1 MFKLRYTAV
10 IVKFGD
16 NLMAEIIS
24 RQGEEITIQVKLKL
38 TGSMLDME
46 QAIQNGVNETGCIAT
61 KEALT
66 KFEATGRPIQIGSVK
81 MTSKGKVK
89 KEYETPY
96 GTIELERHVYQTA
109 KGGKVFCPLDE
120 KARIIIHSTP
130 KFAKMITY
138 KYASLSAKDVA
149 RDLEENHSRHVAR
162 GFIQNITDYVGAIA
176 ESTEQQ
182 WDYEIPEQSDVVKII
197 SISLDGT
204 CILMKN
210 EGYREAM
217 TGNIVLYNKSGERLH
232 TIYIGA
238 APEYGKELFLT
249 RLYNEVDKIK
259 KKYPKAKYVGIAD
272 GAASNWAFLE
282 THTTYHVL
290 DFYHASEYLTEASYA
305 FADKEAE
312 RRAWLDEACHKLKHE
327 DNGALN
333 LLHEM
338 QKLLKMTI
346 NKKLSKTKTEGLTGA
361 IKYFNNQLLRMR
373 YSEYKRK
380 NFPIGS
386 GVTEAA
392 CKTLIKQRL
401 CKSAMQWKNQGAKVV
416 IALRSLVQTT
426 GRWAQFWSR
435 IDQHGAGNWV
445 IA

>member
-1 MFKLRYTAV
+1 
-10 IVKFGD
+10 
-16 NLMAEIIS
+16 MAEIIL

-38 TGSMLDME
+38 TGSMLNME
-46 QAIQNGVNETGCIAT
+46 QAIQNGVNEAGCAAT
-61 KEALT
+61 KEALI
-66 KFEATGRPIQIGSVK
+66 KFEATGRPIQMGSVK

-96 GTIELERHVYQTA
+96 GTVELERHVYQTSE
-109 KGGKVFCPLDE
+109 GGKVFCPLDD
-120 KARIIIHSTP
+120 KARIVIHSTP

-182 WDYEIPEQSDVVKII
+182 WDYEIPEQNDAVKII

-210 EGYREAM
+210 DGYREAM
-217 TGNIVLYNKSGERLH
+217 TGNVVLYNTSGERLH

-238 APEYGKELFLT
+238 APEYGKELFLA
-249 RLYNEVDKIK
+249 RLQNEVDKIK
-259 KKYPKAKYVGIAD
+259 KRYPKAKYIGIAD
-272 GAASNWAFLE
+272 GAASNWNFLE
-282 THTTYHVL
+282 ANTTYHIL

-305 FADKEAE
+305 FANKEAE
-312 RRAWLDEACHKLKHE
+312 RRNWLEEACHRLKHE

-333 LLHEM
+333 LLNEM
-338 QKLLKMTI
+338 KKLLKI
-346 NKKLSKTKTEGLTGA
+346 AVNEKLSKTKIEGLAGA
-361 IKYFNNQLLRMR
+361 IKYFGNQLSRMK
-373 YSEYKRK
+373 YNEYKQK

-426 GRWAQFWSR
+426 GRWGQFWKM
-435 IDQHGAGNWV
+435 IDQHGVGNCA

>member
-1 MFKLRYTAV
+1 
-10 IVKFGD
+10 
-16 NLMAEIIS
+16 MAEIIS

-38 TGSMLDME
+38 TGSMLNME
-46 QAIQNGVNETGCIAT
+46 QAIQNGINEAGCVAT

-66 KFEATGRPIQIGSVK
+66 KFEATGRPIQMGSVK

-96 GTIELERHVYQTA
+96 GTVELERHVYQTSE
-109 KGGKVFCPLDE
+109 GGKVFCPLDE
-120 KARIIIHSTP
+120 KARIVIHSTP

-182 WDYEIPEQSDVVKII
+182 WDYEIPEQNDVVKII
-197 SISLDGT
+197 SVSLDGT

-217 TGNIVLYNKSGERLH
+217 TGNIVLYNTAGERLH

-238 APEYGKELFLT
+238 APEYGKELFLA
-249 RLYNEVDKIK
+249 RLQNEVDKIK

-272 GAASNWAFLE
+272 GAASNWTFLE
-282 THTTYHVL
+282 ANTTYHIL

-305 FADKEAE
+305 FTNKEAE
-312 RRAWLDEACHKLKHE
+312 RRGWLDEACHRLKHE

-333 LLHEM
+333 LLNEM
-338 QKLLKMTI
+338 KQLLKTAD
-346 NKKLSKTKTEGLTGA
+346 KKISKVKIEGLIAA
-361 IKYFNNQLLRMR
+361 IKYFSNQLARMK
-373 YSEYKRK
+373 YSEYKGK

-416 IALRSLVQTT
+416 IALRALVQTT
-426 GRWAQFWSR
+426 DRWTQFWKM
-435 IDQHGAGNWV
+435 IDQHGVDNCI

>member
-1 MFKLRYTAV
+1 
-10 IVKFGD
+10 
-16 NLMAEIIS
+16 MAEIIS
-24 RQGEEITIQVKLKL
+24 RQGEEITVQFKLKL
-38 TGSMLDME
+38 SGSMLDME
-46 QAIQNGVNETGCIAT
+46 QAIQNGINEVGCVTT

-66 KFEATGRPIQIGSVK
+66 KFEATGHPIQIGSVK

-96 GTIELERHVYQTA
+96 GTVELERHVYQTA
-109 KGGKVFCPLDE
+109 AGGKVFCPLDE
-120 KARIIIHSTP
+120 KARIVIHSTP
-130 KFAKMITY
+130 KFAKMVTY
-138 KYASLSAKDVA
+138 KYAALSAKDVA

-182 WDYEIPEQSDVVKII
+182 WDYELPEQNDAVKII
-197 SISLDGT
+197 SVSLDGT

-217 TGNIVLYNKSGERLH
+217 TGNIALYNAAGERLH

-238 APEYGKELFLT
+238 APEYGKELFLK
-249 RLYNEVDKIK
+249 RLQGEVDKIK

-272 GAASNWAFLE
+272 GAVSNWAFLKAN
-282 THTTYHVL
+282 TTYHIL

-312 RRAWLDEACHKLKHE
+312 RRSWLNEACHRLKHE
-327 DNGALN
+327 DNSALN
-333 LLHEM
+333 LLNEM
-338 QKLLKMTI
+338 KKRLKLAA
-346 NKKLSKTKTEGLTGA
+346 NKKLTKMRIEGLTGA
-361 IKYFNNQLLRMR
+361 IKYFSNQSARMK

-401 CKSAMQWKNQGAKVV
+401 CKSAMQWKKQGANVV
-416 IALRSLVQTT
+416 ISLRALVQTT
-426 GRWAQFWSR
+426 GRWTQFWKM
-435 IDQHGAGNWV
+435 IDQQGTNNYAIV
-445 IA
+445 